1 MGVWLP
7 GVPAIS
13 PYTHEVTSHDDLVGT
28 VVDGRYRIDAKLA
41 RGGMATVYRAT
52 DLRLDRIVALKVMH
66 AHLATDPD
74 FVQRFEREARAA
86 ARLHHPHVVG
96 VFDQGTD
103 GELVYLAMEFVEGRT
118 LRDVMREYGPLTPE
132 QALVI
137 VDPIL
142 KALQAAHDAGFVHRD
157 IKPENILIAD
167 DGRVKVADFGLA
179 RALTSSDASA
189 TTGMIMGTVAY
200 LAPEQVERGDA
211 DRRTDIYAT
220 GVVLFEMITNQVP
233 HEGESPIAVAFQ
245 HVHADVP
252 PPSQMNPSVP
262 KRVDDLVVRATRR
275 DPNKRFVDAENF
287 RIEAN
292 LIKDSLPKPRPFAAG
307 SADFPLS
314 DTVVVPVEGF
324 ATPDVEQPTRRSRA
338 GWWAVLIVVVAVAV
352 AGFAG
357 WYLSAGPGQRIAMPD
372 VLGVPV
378 ELATEQLADIELTL
392 VVGGRDFSEEVP
404 ADSVISTNP
413 APGEGARING
423 EVSALVSLGPERT
436 DVPDVSGLLVEEAQS
451 ELEVANLVIGDRDAV
466 FDTKVPEGAVVS
478 TVPEAGSKVRPGSA
492 IAVQISKGPAPVP
505 VPDVVGARTNAARS
519 ALSDVDLRSKVTE
532 RFSESVA
539 TGRVIRVKPKVGAI
553 VAAGGQVELIVSKGP
568 PPVTVPNLVDMTRSR
583 AVSTLRGLG
592 LRVNVDA
599 GSLVRLNRVFD
610 QSPTAGSKVPRG
622 TRVTI
627 RVF

>member
-1 MGVWLP
+1 M
-7 GVPAIS
+7 
-13 PYTHEVTSHDDLVGT
+13 TSLDDLVGT
-28 VVDGRYRIDAKLA
+28 VIDGRYRIDAKLA

-52 DLRLDRIVALKVMH
+52 DLRLDRVVALKVMH

-86 ARLHHPHVVG
+86 ARLHHAHVVG

-103 GELVYLAMEFVEGRT
+103 GERVYLAMEYVDGRT

-179 RALTSSDASA
+179 RALTSSETSA

-200 LAPEQVERGDA
+200 LAPEQVERGEA

-252 PPSQMNPSVP
+252 APSERNPAIP
-262 KRVDDLVVRATRR
+262 EAIDALVVRATRR
-275 DPNKRFVDAENF
+275 DPNKRFTDAEEF
-287 RIEAN
+287 RASVSTVRT
-292 LIKDSLPKPRPFAAG
+292 SLPKPRPFAEGAT
-307 SADFPLS
+307 DPTLS
-314 DTVVVPVEGF
+314 DTVVVPAETF
-324 ATPDVEQPTRRSRA
+324 IAPTATHRRSRIGLWVGLGVA
-338 GWWAVLIVVVAVAV
+338 LAVAV

-357 WYLSAGPGQRIAMPD
+357 WYLAAGPGQRIAMPD
-372 VLGVPV
+372 VIGQPV
-378 ELATEQLADIELTL
+378 DAATAALAAADLTL
-392 VVGGRDFSEEVP
+392 VVTGRDFSEDVP
-404 ADSVISTNP
+404 ADAVLSTSP
-413 APGEGARING
+413 APGDGARVNSDVG
-423 EVSALVSLGPERT
+423 AVVSLGPERT
-436 DVPDVSGLLVEEAQS
+436 DVPDVAGLGIDEAQS
-451 ELEVANLVIGDRDAV
+451 ALSAANLVVGEREAV
-466 FDTKVPEGAVVS
+466 FDTGVPEGAVVG
-478 TVPEAGSKVRPGSA
+478 TVPEAGSEVRPGTE
-492 IAVQISKGPAPVP
+492 IAVQLSKGPAPVP
-505 VPDVVGARTNAARS
+505 VPDVVGARANAARN
-519 ALSDVDLRSKVTE
+519 ALGDVELRATVTE
-532 RFSESVA
+532 RFSENVA
-539 TGRVIRVKPKVGAI
+539 KGRVIRVKPKVGAI
-553 VAAGGQVELIVSKGP
+553 VSAGGQVELIVSKGP
-568 PPVTVPNLVDMTRSR
+568 APVTVPNLVDMPRAR
-583 AVSTLRGLG
+583 AVSTLRDLG

-610 QSPTAGSKVPRG
+610 QSPAAGAKVPRG
-622 TRVTI
+622 SRVTI
-627 RVF
+627 RVI